1 MNHFLKIILALLF
14 VSTTAEAQI
23 NITFSGTSASVIVPE
38 SITDVT
44 YQVNGADVIILST
57 NLTTEYTYTVSGSS
71 SDGSLTINGS
81 YKLTLRLNGVNLTN
95 NHGGAAIDVECG
107 KRIAVVLVPGTVNTL
122 SDAALGAQKAA
133 FYFSGHPE
141 FEGSGTLNVR
151 GKLKHAIAS
160 KEYMELKSDV
170 GCINVL
176 EAVSD
181 GLHCGKGKENNEH
194 NYFLMKGGTVNITN
208 VGGDGVDADDYGV
221 IKIEEGNL
229 NINVV
234 NNSEGLKAD
243 SILNVSGG
251 NINIAVKGVDSDAM
265 RANYAMMISGGN
277 IDIVLQGDG
286 TKGIKV
292 KNETASTVNNG
303 GNASISG
310 GTIQI
315 LALGDS
321 YTDATNET
329 TKCIGV
335 SIDADFTLTGGELH
349 ITAMGEE
356 AKALNVKGT
365 ERIADD
371 CLFTIL
377 SPWKVNPYDYQYNM
391 TAYGI
396 VKLNGTPLEDYAN
409 KTIGV
414 FNGSVCIGIGY
425 FDTPA
430 YGTFRIYSNT
440 ATNSKA
446 LSFKLHDYDAD
457 YEYGLIPNQTVK
469 FTSDGCVGMP
479 STPVVLSA
487 EMDYYGDVNRD
498 KTVTISDVVMMVNY
512 ILGNTSVGLFYE
524 LNADVNT
531 DGIINISDVVET
543 VNMILGN
550 SPLRLRIGPIE

>member
-229 NINVV
+229 NINVM

-321 YTDATNET
+321 YIDVTNET
-329 TKCIGV
+329 TKCIGA

-414 FNGSVCIGIGY
+414 FNGNVCIGIGY

-440 ATNSKA
+440 ATISKA

-457 YEYGLIPNQTVK
+457 YEYGLTPNQTVK

-512 ILGNTSVGLFYE
+512 ILGNTSVGTFYE

-550 SPLRLRIGPIE
+550 SPLKLRIGPIE